1 MNPRKRTAGRPRRAS
16 SAGREHLG
24 ASNRTSA
31 STWVPTTFP
40 TLPGS
45 WAPAG
50 PSSTTSAPEPWGK
63 AQSPAPRMTMG
74 PMPGM
79 GAIVGAAATGAAQ
92 TTVSTAVSQ
101 EPVKNNF
108 GLDGNVGILRDVV
121 HRTRNGGFILRAI
134 VSSDARADT
143 GDRGGTP
150 DG

>member
-1 MNPRKRTAGRPRRAS
+1 MPGIGPIVIRGAGAGVGDAELVGFG
-16 SAGREHLG
+16 SALG
-24 ASNRTSA
+24 
-31 STWVPTTFP
+31 
-40 TLPGS
+40 LGELI
-45 WAPAG
+45 G
-50 PSSTTSAPEPWGK
+50 I
-63 AQSPAPRMTMG
+63 
-74 PMPGM
+74 PGM

>member
-1 MNPRKRTAGRPRRAS
+1 MGSSRSVVDDICPGAVGEGAIAGRGEGDAVGMPGIGPIVIRGAGAGVGDAELVGFG
-16 SAGREHLG
+16 SALG
-24 ASNRTSA
+24 
-31 STWVPTTFP
+31 
-40 TLPGS
+40 LGELI
-45 WAPAG
+45 G
-50 PSSTTSAPEPWGK
+50 I
-63 AQSPAPRMTMG
+63 
-74 PMPGM
+74 PGM